1 MTTHRNPALVVH
13 PGRSGYFSF
22 PQGAPLIALPFQEI
36 VMRKW
41 SRIITLV
48 TLLATPALAQS
59 TVPDLRGTWKG
70 DSESIIAGTG
80 NKHHAAAAAQDTP
93 ELRSMSFTL
102 VIDKQDGRRVSGVFS
117 SARTSQALIGVL
129 SRTGTLLMVDK
140 DGYTFGTLLAPDRLE
155 LCYLQ
160 TTSDGRVASCTE
172 LKKQP

>member
-1 MTTHRNPALVVH
+1 
-13 PGRSGYFSF
+13 
-22 PQGAPLIALPFQEI
+22 
-36 VMRKW
+36 MRKW
-41 SRIITLV
+41 SRIITLA

-70 DSESIIAGTG
+70 DSESTG
-80 NKHHAAAAAQDTP
+80 NKHHTGAAQDAP

-129 SRTGTLLMVDK
+129 SRTGTLLMVDN
-140 DGYTFGTLLAPDRLE
+140 DGYTFGTLLAPDQLE
-155 LCYLQ
+155 LCYLR
-160 TTSDGRVASCTE
+160 TTANGRVASCTE

>member
-1 MTTHRNPALVVH
+1 
-13 PGRSGYFSF
+13 
-22 PQGAPLIALPFQEI
+22 
-36 VMRKW
+36 MRKW
-41 SRIITLV
+41 SRIITLA

-59 TVPDLRGTWKG
+59 TIPDLRGTWKG

-80 NKHHAAAAAQDTP
+80 NKHHTAAAQGAP
-93 ELRSMSFTL
+93 EMRSMSFTL
-102 VIDKQDGRRVSGVFS
+102 VVDKQDGRRVSGVFS

-129 SRTGTLLMVDK
+129 SRTGTLLMVDN

-160 TTSDGRVASCTE
+160 TTANGRVASCTE

>member
-1 MTTHRNPALVVH
+1 
-13 PGRSGYFSF
+13 
-22 PQGAPLIALPFQEI
+22 
-36 VMRKW
+36 MRKW
-41 SRIITLV
+41 SRIIALA
-48 TLLATPALAQS
+48 TLLATPAYAQS
-59 TVPDLRGTWKG
+59 TIPDLRGTWKG

-80 NKHHAAAAAQDTP
+80 NKHHTGAAQDAP

-102 VIDKQDGRRVSGVFS
+102 VLDKQDGRRVSGVFS

-129 SRTGTLLMVDK
+129 SRTGTLLMVDN

-160 TTSDGRVASCTE
+160 TTANGRVASCTE

>member
-1 MTTHRNPALVVH
+1 
-13 PGRSGYFSF
+13 
-22 PQGAPLIALPFQEI
+22 
-36 VMRKW
+36 MRKW
-41 SRIITLV
+41 SRIVTLA

-59 TVPDLRGTWKG
+59 TIPDLRGTWKG

-80 NKHHAAAAAQDTP
+80 NKHHTAAAAQDTP
-93 ELRSMSFTL
+93 EMRSMSFTL

-129 SRTGTLLMVDK
+129 SRTGTLLAVDK
-140 DGYTFGTLLAPDRLE
+140 DGFTFGTILAPDQLE

-160 TTSDGRVASCTE
+160 TTADGRVASCTE

>member
-1 MTTHRNPALVVH
+1 
-13 PGRSGYFSF
+13 
-22 PQGAPLIALPFQEI
+22 
-36 VMRKW
+36 MRKW
-41 SRIITLV
+41 SRIITLA

-59 TVPDLRGTWKG
+59 TIPDLRGTWKG

-80 NKHHAAAAAQDTP
+80 NKHHTGAAQDAP
-93 ELRSMSFTL
+93 DLRSMSFTL

-129 SRTGTLLMVDK
+129 SRTGTLLAVDK
-140 DGYTFGTLLAPDRLE
+140 DGYTFGTILSPDQLE

>member
-1 MTTHRNPALVVH
+1 
-13 PGRSGYFSF
+13 
-22 PQGAPLIALPFQEI
+22 
-36 VMRKW
+36 MRKW
-41 SRIITLV
+41 SRIITLA
-48 TLLATPALAQS
+48 TFLATPALAQS
-59 TVPDLRGTWKG
+59 TIPDLRGTWKG
-70 DSESIIAGTG
+70 DSESIIAGIG
-80 NKHHAAAAAQDTP
+80 NKHHTGAAQQDAP

-155 LCYLQ
+155 ICYL
-160 TTSDGRVASCTE
+160 TASADGRVASCTE

>member
-1 MTTHRNPALVVH
+1 
-13 PGRSGYFSF
+13 
-22 PQGAPLIALPFQEI
+22 
-36 VMRKW
+36 MRKW
-41 SRIITLV
+41 SRMITLA
-48 TLLATPALAQS
+48 TLLTTPALAQS
-59 TVPDLRGTWKG
+59 TIPDLRGTWKG

-80 NKHHAAAAAQDTP
+80 NKHHTGTSQDEP

-140 DGYTFGTLLAPDRLE
+140 DGYTFGTLPASDRLE

-160 TTSDGRVASCTE
+160 TTADGRVASCTE